1 MAEEE
6 VKYTG
11 MEETLFKLLKDGGA
25 GGMEQDNLLVLLS
38 LVNLMGIVNIISH
51 RAGIKGANVYTADSG
66 AEGVRPAEEIRSGGK
81 GPAMDP
87 SALLGMLAGKGG
99 PGMNQSQLTDFLS
112 RFIGPPAGKTFGSA
126 GESPK
131 EKDEGGIIVQP
142 ARGKP

>member
-6 VKYTG
+6 AKYTG

-25 GGMEQDNLLVLLS
+25 GGMEQENLLVLLS

-51 RAGIKGANVYTADSG
+51 RAGIKGTDALTADGG
-66 AEGVRPAEEIRSGGK
+66 AEGVRPEENRSGGK
-81 GPAMDP
+81 GPPFDP

-99 PGMNQSQLTDFLS
+99 PGLNQGQMTDFLN
-112 RFIGPPAGKTFGSA
+112 RFMGPPPGKPSGAA

-131 EKDEGGIIVQP
+131 EKDEGGGAVP
-142 ARGKP
+142 AARGKP